1 MRRLVLLLTS
11 VVLGVVLCLALVLF
25 TGAYR
30 EEGVPEAAA
39 QTTAKPNFVFILA
52 DDMRKDDL
60 KYMPKTRSLLKDKGM
75 SFANA
80 YVSNPLCCP
89 SRATIMRGQYAHN
102 TAVWANN
109 GSQGGWEAYRSN
121 GNERANVA
129 ARLDTAGYRTALLG
143 KYFND
148 YGGRAVPV
156 GWDDWFA
163 MVGQGRYFDYD
174 VNDNGTIKHYGTHR
188 TDYSTDVLSR
198 QTNQFIGVSVKRGK
212 PFFAYVAPK
221 APHAVSTPAAR
232 DLHTYDGVRAPRPP
246 SFNEKD
252 VSDKPPWIR
261 SLPRLNANSRAKI
274 DNRHEERV
282 ETLQALDD
290 LVERVVNKLRDSGR
304 LGNTYIFFTSDN
316 GWHHGEHRIQKGK
329 KRPYEEDTR
338 VPLLVRGPGVP
349 AGSTTH
355 KLVLNTDFFPTF
367 TDLAGLR
374 TPGYVDGRSL
384 RRIIKGLSTTWRS
397 AILLEARHVAGQ
409 STPVTY
415 YGIRTSNGKKYVEYA
430 GGVREFYDLGDDP
443 YELRNRYKAAAPPSG
458 LATRLRALKTC
469 AGTGCRLAENR
480 H

>member
-1 MRRLVLLLTS
+1 M
-11 VVLGVVLCLALVLF
+11 
-25 TGAYR
+25 
-30 EEGVPEAAA
+30 
-39 QTTAKPNFVFILA
+39 
-52 DDMRKDDL
+52 
-60 KYMPKTRSLLKDKGM
+60 
-75 SFANA
+75 
-80 YVSNPLCCP
+80 
-89 SRATIMRGQYAHN
+89 
-102 TAVWANN
+102 
-109 GSQGGWEAYRSN
+109 
-121 GNERANVA
+121 
-129 ARLDTAGYRTALLG
+129 
-143 KYFND
+143 
-148 YGGRAVPV
+148 
-156 GWDDWFA
+156 
-163 MVGQGRYFDYD
+163 
-174 VNDNGTIKHYGTHR
+174 
-188 TDYSTDVLSR
+188 
-198 QTNQFIGVSVKRGK
+198 SVKRGK

-397 AILLEARHVAGQ
+397 AILLEARHVA
-409 STPVTY
+409 
-415 YGIRTSNGKKYVEYA
+415 
-430 GGVREFYDLGDDP
+430 DP
-443 YELRNRYKAAAPPSG
+443 IDACHLLRHP
-458 LATRLRALKTC
+458 
-469 AGTGCRLAENR
+469 
-480 H
+480 HQ